1 MVIVARQVMRGIA
14 WPFLAPKRRLA
25 FLIPHSSFL
34 ISLLAVLL
42 MLVASCSTRK
52 NTAAT
57 RRVQAF
63 KARYNTYFNGH
74 EAYLDGVEAQ
84 KDGNKDNYTEVLPLL
99 PIGNKATLSLG
110 TSNFDRAIEKCQK
123 TIKQHSIT
131 KKPEW
136 KGGKKKSAKDKIW
149 LSQKEYNPFLH
160 KAWMLMGQAQFQ
172 QGNFLEASTTFAYI
186 QRHFFHLP
194 NTVAKARL
202 MEALCYAEMEWF
214 YDAEHLVA
222 EAQRDSF
229 PKSLNPLK
237 GTVLADVA
245 VRREQWAEA
254 IPHVRLA
261 LKSAGSRLQRARLHF
276 LLGQLYKLTGEN
288 QLAYKEFRKVIRKN
302 PPYEL
307 EFNARIQQTEVLSK
321 GQSKQMISKLKRMAK
336 NPKNESYLDQVYYAI
351 GNIYLAQ
358 GDTAKAIGAYNEGV
372 EKSTRN
378 GVEKGVVWLHL
389 GQLYWDT
396 EQFVKA
402 HPCYTGVLGLF
413 DKDRDDYEEIDE
425 RAQILEELFPHA
437 SAIELQDSL
446 QELARMDTLEMLK
459 VVDNI
464 IEELK
469 KKEKEEKKAA
479 AAAELAA
486 ASGQNASQQTS
497 TSQQSSTGAVW
508 YFYNPTSVA
517 AGKTEFQR
525 KWGQR
530 TLEDDWRRS
539 NKTVLASEQAEE
551 EEETLVDTL
560 GLDSLA
566 MDSIA
571 LADSIAQAARD
582 SLSEDELKALDEL
595 KAKEN
600 DPHEREY
607 YIKNIPYTPEQL
619 AASNALLV
627 DGLYHAA
634 VIYKDRMEN
643 FPLAERTFQRILID
657 FPDFEHLDETYYN
670 MFQLYARQGKGD
682 EAANYRQLLIDGY
695 PENEHAKLVA
705 DPYFEWKGRYG
716 KHAEDSLYAASYDAF
731 YAGDYATVLA
741 NEAYTAREYPKGDN
755 RARFLFLATLSRLEM
770 GQRDQFLRSMRDI
783 VQQYPQ
789 STVSELAGLY
799 VKGLENGRILASGR
813 MGMGGIWDRRAG
825 YLMDADSLSAD
836 TAFVEDRNTDFLF
849 VIAYEHDS
857 ISVNQLLYEMA
868 RWNFTSFA
876 VRNFDISLVE
886 GDGIDMMQIRTFLNY
901 DEAYIY
907 LRRLMNDPEMV
918 RKLEGL
924 RLFIISEDNLKVLQR
939 GRSFME
945 YFDFYDQHFDPAPRV
960 VLSEANPLDAPVG
973 GMPDAEDLLD
983 EQYEDDEEEEEWE
996 EEENYIF

>member
-1 MVIVARQVMRGIA
+1 MVVIARQAMRGMA
-14 WPFLAPKRRLA
+14 WPFLPSATLLPQRSFFIL
-25 FLIPHSSFL
+25 HSSFF

-42 MLVASCSTRK
+42 VSCSTRK
-52 NTAAT
+52 NTPAT

-74 EAYLDGVEAQ
+74 EAYLDGVQAQ
-84 KDGNKDNYTEVLPLL
+84 KDGNKDNYTEVIPLL

-136 KGGKKKSAKDKIW
+136 KSGKKKSAKDKIW

-194 NTVAKARL
+194 NTVARARL

-245 VRREQWAEA
+245 LRREQWAEA
-254 IPHVRLA
+254 IPHVQLA
-261 LKSAGSRLQRARLHF
+261 IKNAGSSRQRARLHF
-276 LLGQLYKLTGEN
+276 LLGQLYKITGEN
-288 QLAYKEFRKVIRKN
+288 QKAYKEFRKVIRKN

-307 EFNARIQQTEVLSK
+307 EFNARIQQTEVISG
-321 GQSKQMISKLKRMAK
+321 GQSKKMVSKLKRMAK
-336 NPKNESYLDQVYYAI
+336 NPKNENYLDQVYYAI

-378 GVEKGVVWLHL
+378 GVEKGVVWIHL

-425 RAQILEELFPHA
+425 RAQILEELLPHA

-486 ASGQNASQQTS
+486 
-497 TSQQSSTGAVW
+497 SQQSQNANQQTAANQQSSGGVW

-525 KWGQR
+525 KWGER
-530 TLEDDWRRS
+530 TLEDNWRRS
-539 NKTVLASEQAEE
+539 NKTVLATDQEE
-551 EEETLVDTL
+551 EEEMP
-560 GLDSLA
+560 LDSLA
-566 MDSIA
+566 MDSLAMDSLGMDSLGLAA
-571 LADSIAQAARD
+571 LDT
-582 SLSEDELKALDEL
+582 LSEDDRKALDEL

-607 YIKNIPYTPEQL
+607 YIKNIPYTAEQL

-634 VIYKDRMEN
+634 VIYKDRMDN

-657 FPDFEHLDETYYN
+657 FPDFAHLDETYYN
-670 MFQLYARQGKGD
+670 MFQLYARQGRGE
-682 EAANYRQLLIDGY
+682 EAATYRQLLIDGY
-695 PENEHAKLVA
+695 PDNEHAKLVA

-716 KHAEDSLYAASYDAF
+716 KHVEDSLYQDAYDAF

-741 NEAYTAREYPKGDN
+741 NEAYTAKEYPKGAN

-770 GQRDQFLRSMRDI
+770 GERDQFLRSMREI

-836 TAFVEDRNTDFLF
+836 TAFIEDRNTDFLF

-857 ISVNQLLYEMA
+857 INENQLLYEMA

-876 VRNFDISLVE
+876 VRNFDIAFDY
-886 GDGIDMMQIRTFLNY
+886 GDGIDMMQIRSFLNY

-907 LRRLMNDPEMV
+907 HHRLMNDPDMAL
-918 RKLEGL
+918 KLEGL

-939 GRSFME
+939 GKSFMD

-960 VLSEANPLDAPVG
+960 VLSEANPLDAPPG

-983 EQYEDDEEEEEWE
+983 DQYEDDEEEEEWE

>member
-1 MVIVARQVMRGIA
+1 MAAVAVM
-14 WPFLAPKRRLA
+14 
-25 FLIPHSSFL
+25 
-34 ISLLAVLL
+34 LLL
-42 MLVASCSTRK
+42 SCSTQK
-52 NTAAT
+52 NTPAT
-57 RRVQAF
+57 RRWQAF

-74 EAYLDGVEAQ
+74 EAYLDGLQAQ
-84 KDGNKDNYTEVLPLL
+84 KDGHQDNFTELLPLL
-99 PIGNKATLSLG
+99 PISNKSTAELG
-110 TSNFDRAIEKCQK
+110 KSNYDRAIEKSQK

-131 KKPEW
+131 KKPQW
-136 KGGKKKSAKDKIW
+136 KGGKKKTAKDKIW

-172 QGNFLEASTTFAYI
+172 QGNYLEASTTFAYI

-194 NTVAKARL
+194 NTVARARM
-202 MEALCYAEMEWF
+202 MEALCYAQMDWL

-229 PKSLNPLK
+229 PRSLEPMK

-245 VRREQWAEA
+245 LRREQWSEA
-254 IPHVRLA
+254 IPHVQKA
-261 LKSAGSRLQRARLHF
+261 IKCAGSRLQRARLHF

-288 QLAYKEFRKVIRKN
+288 RLAYKEFRKVVRMN
-302 PPYEL
+302 PPYEM
-307 EFNARIQQTEVLSK
+307 EFNARIQQTEVLSH
-321 GQSKQMISKLKRMAK
+321 GQSKQMIGKLKRMAK
-336 NPKNESYLDQVYYAI
+336 NPKNADYLDQVYYAI

-358 GDTAKAIGAYNEGV
+358 GDTAHAINAYNDGV

-389 GQLYWDT
+389 GQLYWET

-402 HPCYTGVLGLF
+402 QPCYAGVLGLF
-413 DKDRDDYEEIDE
+413 DKERDDYDEIDE
-425 RAQILEELFPHA
+425 RSQILDELLPHA

-459 VVDNI
+459 IVDNI

-479 AAAELAA
+479 AAAEQAA
-486 ASGQNASQQTS
+486 TTAATTATQTATQQNGGG
-497 TSQQSSTGAVW
+497 GAVW
-508 YFYNPTSVA
+508 YFYNPTAVS

-525 KWGQR
+525 KWGER
-530 TLEDDWRRS
+530 TLEDNWRRS
-539 NKTVLASEQAEE
+539 NKTVLASDESDEAGEMP
-551 EEETLVDTL
+551 
-560 GLDSLA
+560 LDSL
-566 MDSIA
+566 
-571 LADSIAQAARD
+571 LADSLLADSLFADSLATAALD
-582 SLSEDELKALDEL
+582 SLSEEEKEALE
-595 KAKEN
+595 KRQEREN

-634 VIYKDRMEN
+634 IIYKDRMEN

-657 FPDFEHLDETYYN
+657 FPDFEHTDETYYN
-670 MFQLYARQGKGD
+670 MFQLYARQGRAD
-682 EAANYRQLLIDGY
+682 EAATYRQLLIDGY
-695 PENEHAKLVA
+695 PDNEHAQLVA
-705 DPYFEWKGRYG
+705 DPLFEWKGRYG
-716 KHAEDSLYAASYDAF
+716 KHVEDSLYQQTYEAF
-731 YAGDYATVLA
+731 NSGDYYTVLA
-741 NEAYTAREYPKGDN
+741 NDEYTAREFPKGDN
-755 RARFLFLATLSRLEM
+755 RPRFLFLSTLSRLEM
-770 GQRDQFLRSMRDI
+770 GERSQFLASMRNL

-813 MGMGGIWDRRAG
+813 MGTGSLWERRAG
-825 YLMDADSLSAD
+825 FLLDSDSLAAD
-836 TAFVEDRNTDFLF
+836 TAFTENRNTDFLF

-857 ISVNQLLYEMA
+857 ISENQLLYEMA
-868 RWNFTSFA
+868 RWNFASFA
-876 VRNFDISLVE
+876 VRNFDISLVAG

-907 LRRLMNDPEMV
+907 HHRLLNDPDMAY
-918 RKLEGL
+918 KLEGL
-924 RLFIISEDNLKVLQR
+924 RLFIISEENLRVLLQAK
-939 GRSFME
+939 SFAD
-945 YFDFYDQHFDPAPRV
+945 YFDYYDQHFDPAPRI
-960 VLSEANPLDAPVG
+960 VLSEANPLDEPPG
-973 GMPDAEDLLD
+973 GLPDAEDLLD
-983 EQYEDDEEEEEWE
+983 EQYEQEEEELWDDEEE